1 MARNLGSRP
10 SLHPCEFMNWDKTRY
25 VITVAI
31 IPALALVFLW
41 MLFSYRADAAALAG
55 AVIAAW
61 LKREKS
67 RQRATARAHQEQR
80 ELSEELSKR
89 TEAESTE
96 AHRDGA
102 EEARKWLDRP
112 F

>member
-1 MARNLGSRP
+1 MINKLKAHKRLVLGAA
-10 SLHPCEFMNWDKTRY
+10 T
-25 VITVAI
+25 
-31 IPALALVFLW
+31 LALVFFLW
-41 MLFSYRADAAALAG
+41 MLFSYRADAALAG

-96 AHRDGA
+96 AHRDST